1 MHRTSRCW
9 QLCPHLTHLFSPH
22 TAHDR
27 SIIFRFSGFSFPPS
41 PLLKHQPW
49 RPRTAATETI
59 FYYWFQSQ
67 PSATASSQHLLQQIQ
82 NEPITQECQ
91 WFAYRYTSRANVW
104 FFGMSHSN
112 QVLANFSLLP
122 AQPSTPTWQSISLGW
137 CVTHITPTRAS
148 VMFHP
153 QSKLIKCLNDWVL
166 YWILLL

>member
-27 SIIFRFSGFSFPPS
+27 SIIFRFSGFSFPSS

-59 FYYWFQSQ
+59 FYWFQSQ

-112 QVLANFSLLP
+112 QLRFRYSPTSVYCQHSRAPQHGRAYHWIDVWPILHQQEHLWC
-122 AQPSTPTWQSISLGW
+122 ST
-137 CVTHITPTRAS
+137 
-148 VMFHP
+148 
-153 QSKLIKCLNDWVL
+153 LNPNW
-166 YWILLL
+166 